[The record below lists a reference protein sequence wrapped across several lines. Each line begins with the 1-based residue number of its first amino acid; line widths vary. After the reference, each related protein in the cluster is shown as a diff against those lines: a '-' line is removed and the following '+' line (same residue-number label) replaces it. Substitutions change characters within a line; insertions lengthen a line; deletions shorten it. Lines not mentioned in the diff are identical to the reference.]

1 MKVLLYFIFTNDDN
15 NENEGM
21 RKWYTDVKRA
31 RRDVS
36 KPYNLSFSIAIAWGG
51 RQERTV
57 TC

>member
-36 KPYNLSFSIAIAWGG
+36 KP
-51 RQERTV
+51 
-57 TC
+57 